1 MRLLRGEIVM
11 NRNILYIPMAL
22 ILILAL
28 SVGSSAAYAAQG
40 NSVKVI
46 VGFAAAPGAEGR
58 QLIESLGGRVI
69 FQYHLIPA
77 IAAVIPS
84 RAIAQLQS
92 DPTVS
97 YVEEEQHRIPEEH
110 IVDGELYDGSYEILP
125 WGVDRVKADDLW
137 DADSNL
143 QVDPGAVA
151 GQGVRVAV
159 LDTGLDTTHPDLAAN
174 VDFGASYDFLGN
186 DSDVSDIPGPVTGHG
201 TATSGIVAAI
211 DNTIGVIGVAPHAT
225 VLMYRV
231 CDSALNDCPDSAIIA
246 GLEASVD
253 NGADVVSMSFGGI
266 GFSIAM
272 KEAIQ
277 AASDAGLVLVAS
289 AGNTPS
295 KVAGARHYPSG
306 FAEVIAVGA
315 TDIND
320 NLADFSTF
328 GGHQELVAPGV
339 DTPTTT
345 IQGLGRDNLLTR
357 NTAPSGVIQ
366 SNPMTFSG
374 TGTVTSNLV
383 YAGLGRMADF
393 AAVDCSATSGHQI
406 ALIERGVITFGE
418 KVDNAVAAGCIGAVI
433 YNRPDLTG
441 NFFGTLG
448 APKPIPAVSISTEDG
463 LALRDGLAVG
473 ADVGVNVTLEVI
485 SLDYD
490 TFSGTSASAPYVSG
504 VAALVLSANPNL
516 SDKEV
521 RNILDGTAVDLGEAG
536 RDNVFGWGLVDA
548 YAAVQCAT
556 GVITCELP

>member
-1 MRLLRGEIVM
+1 M
-11 NRNILYIPMAL
+11 NRNILYVPMAL

-84 RAIAQLQS
+84 QAVARLQS
-92 DPTVS
+92 DRRVS
-97 YVEEEQHRIPEEH
+97 YVEEEQHRVPEEH
-110 IVDGELYDGSYEILP
+110 IVEGELYDGSYEILP
-125 WGVDRVKADDLW
+125 WGVDRVRADDLW

-159 LDTGLDTTHPDLAAN
+159 LDTGLNTSPPHPDLGAN
-174 VDFGASYDFLGN
+174 VDFAASFDYIGN
-186 DSDVSDIPGPVTGHG
+186 DADVSDVPGPVTGHG

-211 DNTIGVIGVAPHAT
+211 DNNIGVIGVAPYAT
-225 VLMYRV
+225 VIMYRV
-231 CDSALNDCPDSAIIA
+231 CDSAINDCPDSAIIA

-253 NGADVVSMSFGGI
+253 NGADVVSMSFGGV
-266 GFSIAM
+266 GFSVAL
-272 KEAIQ
+272 KQAIQ

-295 KVAGARHYPSG
+295 KVVGARHYPSG

-339 DTPTTT
+339 DTLTTT
-345 IQGLGRDNLLTR
+345 LIGLGRDTLLTR
-357 NTAPSGVIQ
+357 NTAPSGTIH

-383 YAGLGRMADF
+383 YAGLGQAADF

-406 ALIERGVITFGE
+406 ALIERGVISFQE
-418 KVDNAVAAGCIGAVI
+418 KVERAVAAGCIGAVI

-448 APKPIPAVSISTEDG
+448 VPQPIPAVSISTEDG
-463 LALRDGLAVG
+463 LALRDGFAVG
-473 ADVGVNVTLEVI
+473 ADVGVNVTLQVVA
-485 SLDYD
+485 LDYD
-490 TFSGTSASAPYVSG
+490 LFSGTSASAPHVAG

-516 SDKEV
+516 SDTEV
-521 RNILDGTAVDLGEAG
+521 RKILDGTAVDLGEAG
-536 RDNVFGWGLVDA
+536 RDNIFGWGLVDA